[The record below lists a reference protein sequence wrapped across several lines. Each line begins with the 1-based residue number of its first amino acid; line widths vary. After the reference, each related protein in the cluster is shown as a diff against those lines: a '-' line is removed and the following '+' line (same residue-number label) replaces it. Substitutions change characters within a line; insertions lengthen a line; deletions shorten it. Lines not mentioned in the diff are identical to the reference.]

1 MSVANMKSFSQLTQ
15 QEKEFALELTTK
27 EIIDVAVRDNPVLAF
42 LATTLIKD
50 ELAKKALELA
60 MSRTYL
66 EKSNGDILW

>member
-1 MSVANMKSFSQLTQ
+1 MKRFDQLTE

-27 EIIDVAVRDNPVLAF
+27 EIIDEAVRDNPLFAL
-42 LATTLIKD
+42 LATALIKD
-50 ELAKKALELA
+50 KIAQKSLQLA